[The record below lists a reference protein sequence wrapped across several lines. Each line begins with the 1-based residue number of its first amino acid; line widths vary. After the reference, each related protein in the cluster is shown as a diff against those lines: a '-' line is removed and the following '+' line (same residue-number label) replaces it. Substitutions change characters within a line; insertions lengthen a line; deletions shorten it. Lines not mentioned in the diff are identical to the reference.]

1 LCLMPDIGSRERQG
15 TSMLLDM
22 SNRMDNDIG

>member
-1 LCLMPDIGSRERQG
+1 LCLMTDIGSRERQG